1 MPEGSRRGSQRSP
14 SNTAAKRPSSVSSLS
29 GIVGRMMSSG
39 ERGASSSSCTSV
51 NTVCSDGERPA
62 SLSLSSSAS
71 SVSLQDTS
79 HSSSSSSSSSS
90 LPGTAQTS
98 AWTSLPSSR
107 HTEERVAAGGG
118 GVCVAKSTGGGH
130 SSNGHVANPVA
141 MAAIATPRQLSRLER
156 VVLEIV
162 ETEQAYVRD
171 LKSIVEDYLGCII
184 DCGSLPLKP
193 EQVSTLFCNIEDIY
207 EFNSDLLEDLERSPH
222 AAAIAECFVERSEAF
237 DIYTL
242 YCMNYPNSVAVLRD
256 CMKNKSLVHFFQ
268 ERQTT
273 LNHSLPLETY
283 LLKPV
288 QRILKYHLLL
298 QELSKHFDKSD
309 PGYEVIEDAI
319 ITMTAVA
326 WYINDMK
333 RKQEHAVRLQEI
345 ESLLVNWSGPD
356 LSGFGE
362 LVLEGSFKVQ
372 RVKKERAF
380 FLFDTMLLIAKKRL
394 EQFVYS
400 THIFC
405 CNLLLVE
412 TLKDPLCFKVSDQT
426 IPKQQHVVQTKN
438 QEEKRLW
445 VHYLKRLIVEN
456 HPASLP
462 QKARQV
468 LGDNFCQSPQFDQDN
483 LKKSSASPRLDDIHG
498 YHRGRRQSGQEP
510 PELLMYTPEKSRKSL
525 PLLLEGN
532 LPYRRTRR
540 QSAPA
545 KDIEAAFHPNAL
557 KQAGSEGEL
566 CQADSLGSAGSSS
579 TLASSVIEVEAER
592 SESGLTSQLRP
603 NREEEEEDEEE
614 LSTLSPPP
622 TLSITEEIL
631 EFINQSRAREG
642 LTAICTDTTEQI
654 LDQPKESQP
663 PSNQTNFTCPLPPV
677 ACPSSPDQGPTMQL
691 EQDRAETENDTC
703 LQSRPEEERENSR
716 EEANTSPP
724 NLLHHPLQRCQP
736 PARGSHLTK
745 RDRKIIEKIRSYY
758 EAAAEAEEDEAAEE
772 EDEHGEGAA
781 SRRRNSFS
789 QIPSGLVK
797 ESVSRFDVS
806 GHQGEPEGGPCKC
819 DATEATDRDQEMESC
834 PSTGPISTPNL
845 LSESDGQADK
855 PISSL
860 DFDAI
865 STTSA
870 VMEDKETPN
879 QAGLDLQSNPNRPV
893 AEEVE
898 MNGKLCK
905 GPSKEGLEDKQE
917 DKTSLVAT
925 GEHEEGP
932 KQCKH
937 REDMI
942 KSSAGNQFLIN
953 GREPNQAGPAEP
965 TGSNKEAPTSLPSTE
980 IKQKNE
986 TKTQST
992 WTKTKQSKTSGN
1004 LEGLPIP

>member
-1 MPEGSRRGSQRSP
+1 MPEGSRRGSQKSP

-39 ERGASSSSCTSV
+39 DRGASSSSCTSV

-71 SVSLQDTS
+71 SVSLQETS

-90 LPGTAQTS
+90 
-98 AWTSLPSSR
+98 SLPYGAVPTYNASSSSSSSSTPKR
-107 HTEERVAAGGG
+107 NGSDISLELTPLVTPHGGGVPGGG
-118 GVCVAKSTGGGH
+118 GVCAAKVTGVGH
-130 SSNGHVANPVA
+130 GPNGHVANQAP
-141 MAAIATPRQLSRLER
+141 AAVATPRQLSRLER
-156 VVLEIV
+156 VILEIV

-184 DCGSLPLKP
+184 DCGALPLKP

-242 YCMNYPNSVAVLRD
+242 YCMNYPNSVAVLRE
-256 CMKNKSLVHFFQ
+256 CMKNKTLVCFFQ
-268 ERQTT
+268 ERRTT

-298 QELSKHFDKSD
+298 QELLKHFDKSD
-309 PGYEVIEDAI
+309 PGYEVVEDAI

-380 FLFDTMLLIAKKRL
+380 FLFDKMLLIAKKRL

-412 TLKDPLCFKVSDQT
+412 TLKDPLCFKVSDLT

-483 LKKSSASPRLDDIHG
+483 LKKSSRFDDIHG
-498 YHRGRRQSGQEP
+498 YHRGRRQSEP

-545 KDIEAAFHPNAL
+545 KDIEAAFHPN
-557 KQAGSEGEL
+557 GENVHSDRFL
-566 CQADSLGSAGSSS
+566 SL
-579 TLASSVIEVEAER
+579 
-592 SESGLTSQLRP
+592 
-603 NREEEEEDEEE
+603 
-614 LSTLSPPP
+614 
-622 TLSITEEIL
+622 
-631 EFINQSRAREG
+631 
-642 LTAICTDTTEQI
+642 
-654 LDQPKESQP
+654 
-663 PSNQTNFTCPLPPV
+663 
-677 ACPSSPDQGPTMQL
+677 
-691 EQDRAETENDTC
+691 
-703 LQSRPEEERENSR
+703 
-716 EEANTSPP
+716 
-724 NLLHHPLQRCQP
+724 
-736 PARGSHLTK
+736 
-745 RDRKIIEKIRSYY
+745 
-758 EAAAEAEEDEAAEE
+758 
-772 EDEHGEGAA
+772 
-781 SRRRNSFS
+781 
-789 QIPSGLVK
+789 
-797 ESVSRFDVS
+797 
-806 GHQGEPEGGPCKC
+806 
-819 DATEATDRDQEMESC
+819 
-834 PSTGPISTPNL
+834 
-845 LSESDGQADK
+845 
-855 PISSL
+855 
-860 DFDAI
+860 
-865 STTSA
+865 
-870 VMEDKETPN
+870 
-879 QAGLDLQSNPNRPV
+879 
-893 AEEVE
+893 
-898 MNGKLCK
+898 
-905 GPSKEGLEDKQE
+905 
-917 DKTSLVAT
+917 
-925 GEHEEGP
+925 
-932 KQCKH
+932 
-937 REDMI
+937 
-942 KSSAGNQFLIN
+942 
-953 GREPNQAGPAEP
+953 
-965 TGSNKEAPTSLPSTE
+965 
-980 IKQKNE
+980 
-986 TKTQST
+986 
-992 WTKTKQSKTSGN
+992 
-1004 LEGLPIP
+1004 